1 MDRNTL
7 DEIKNMIQQKR
18 GTIQAT
24 IKTTH
29 SLRSG
34 NPSIRVPA
42 SIYDGGNAMAINDMD
57 VASVI
62 APSEIQF
69 EFDDLVVNSQAYRR
83 VFAQA
88 RARFGSS
95 GDRGPLE
102 QQTTA
107 GLVDV
112 PVPVSAMAKP
122 SESSTTQLTP
132 VVIEDLRGLSL
143 GASADYPGGMYIQ
156 GTAIAAGEPAGLGVS
171 ILSMVDP
178 SESIVLSRP
187 ATTRLPDTPAS
198 PQGNHAGTSK
208 MRGKR

>member
-1 MDRNTL
+1 
-7 DEIKNMIQQKR
+7 MIQRKR

-24 IKTTH
+24 IRTTH

-42 SIYDGGNAMAINDMD
+42 SIYDGGNAMANTDMD

-95 GDRGPLE
+95 GDRSPLE
-102 QQTTA
+102 QQTAA
-107 GLVDV
+107 GLIDV
-112 PVPVSAMAKP
+112 SVSVSAMAKP
-122 SESSTTQLTP
+122 GESSTTQLTP
-132 VVIEDLRGLSL
+132 AVIEDLRGLSL
-143 GASADYPGGMYIQ
+143 EASADCPDDMYFQ
-156 GTAIAAGEPAGLGVS
+156 GTIITAAESAGFGVS
-171 ILSMVDP
+171 ILSMADP

-198 PQGNHAGTSK
+198 PQGNHAGTRNTK
-208 MRGKR
+208 ERK